1 MASNIE
7 IPNLLGKKEFDKK
20 EQQDLAQI
28 KLNQRSRAFR
38 KHRLA
43 ILLSSKDKDKQL
55 KSNSQRSIPFQQKE
69 SDSRGITLDIARI
82 NKPVIKSSAVSPD
95 DSRLFHKS
103 ATATKINGNEE
114 DEIIQATVRRFS
126 YPVKTLSSSFNS
138 VDENG
143 FHDKRKKHHQ
153 NKTTTSQQ
161 ISSSRRN
168 HRLGLLISAI
178 APEVTPR
185 TNTATTATTNST
197 TNKISS
203 SSVTRN
209 LPATTQSE
217 SKSSHYFGI
226 WNRLGLIN
234 TNTTKYR

>member
-7 IPNLLGKKEFDKK
+7 IPNLLVKKEFDKK
-20 EQQDLAQI
+20 EQDLAQI

-43 ILLSSKDKDKQL
+43 ILLSSKDKDKDRQL

-69 SDSRGITLDIARI
+69 SETRGIAKEIGRI
-82 NKPVIKSSAVSPD
+82 HKPVTKSSAVSPD
-95 DSRLFHKS
+95 DSRLFQKS
-103 ATATKINGNEE
+103 AMAAKINGNEE
-114 DEIIQATVRRFS
+114 DDIIQATVRRFS
-126 YPVKTLSSSFNS
+126 YPVKTFSSSFNS
-138 VDENG
+138 IDENG

-153 NKTTTSQQ
+153 NQATTSQL

-185 TNTATTATTNST
+185 TNTATT
-197 TNKISS
+197 NKISS

-209 LPATTQSE
+209 PPASIQCE
-217 SKSSHYFGI
+217 SKSPHYFGI
-226 WNRLGLIN
+226 WNRLGLTSTSTCTN
-234 TNTTKYR
+234 TNTKYR